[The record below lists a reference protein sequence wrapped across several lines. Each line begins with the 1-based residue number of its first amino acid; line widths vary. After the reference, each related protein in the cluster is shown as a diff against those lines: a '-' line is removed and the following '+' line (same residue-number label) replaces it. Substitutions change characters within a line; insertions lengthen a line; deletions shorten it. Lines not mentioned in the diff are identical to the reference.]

1 VEVTINGETRTL
13 PEGETAS
20 GLIETLGL
28 TGGRLALE
36 VNGDIVPGSMYP
48 TYRFEPRDQ
57 IEIVHAVGGG

>member
-1 VEVTINGETRTL
+1 M

-36 VNGDIVPGSMYP
+36 VNGDIVPGSMYS
-48 TYRFEPRDQ
+48 TYRFEPHDQ